1 MTSPPATAG
10 EEDKEQHI
18 VYAGITTAAEAAL
31 ELFEARMDSI
41 QDGPPAHIVVPPVHV
56 VVCQVKNGGT
66 QGADPR
72 PTQKTDSL
80 VVEQYRRVV

>member
-10 EEDKEQHI
+10 EEQEDKEQHI

-41 QDGPPAHIVVPPVHV
+41 QDGPPAHVVVPPVHV
-56 VVCQVKNGGT
+56 VVCQVKN
-66 QGADPR
+66 ADSGSGP
-72 PTQKTDSL
+72 PSNTED
-80 VVEQYRRVV
+80 

>member
-41 QDGPPAHIVVPPVHV
+41 QDGPPAHVVVPPVHV
-56 VVCQVKNGGT
+56 VVCQVKN
-66 QGADPR
+66 ADSGSGP
-72 PTQKTDSL
+72 PSNTED
-80 VVEQYRRVV
+80 